1 MIAKILNK
9 MPAKN
14 WELATEGVGIKPHK
28 NVNLLIKQLIQRFV
42 KGKQPVAGAF
52 NQQNKNVN
60 LLIKQL
66 IQKFVKGKQPVVR
79 AFGNPGQMNFPFEGF
94 KIKEAGGGG
103 DCFYRSIM
111 EALGVGSGQFGELR
125 KSAAENAK
133 KFSEKLNRIIS
144 GLEAPTGSDIH
155 LMNHLAAESPTGD
168 ASSYINSL
176 IKEISLNGKLGGT
189 HTAPFCARALG
200 KQIFIYLKGT
210 DGNLK
215 VYGFD
220 KDGRVLYW
228 RDNVTAEILAQ
239 NHNRDRVNI
248 WHNGRNHFQAI
259 VPNNR

>member
-1 MIAKILNK
+1 MIGRISD
-9 MPAKN
+9 MFPVRN
-14 WELATEGVGIKPHK
+14 WIFDVKGGNIKPHK
-28 NVNLLIKQLIQRFV
+28 NGKLFAKKAI
-42 KGKQPVAGAF
+42 KGKQL
-52 NQQNKNVN
+52 KNRSAKKAKN
-60 LLIKQL
+60 IKT
-66 IQKFVKGKQPVVR
+66 KASK
-79 AFGNPGQMNFPFEGF
+79 NPGQMNFPFEGF
-94 KIKEAGGGG
+94 KIKEAGGDG

-133 KFSEKLNRIIS
+133 EFSEKLNRIRS
-144 GLEAPTGSDIH
+144 GLEEPSGSDIDI
-155 LMNHLAAESPTGD
+155 MDQLAEESPTGD

-176 IKEISLNGKLGGT
+176 IKGISLKGEWGGI

-210 DGNLK
+210 DGKLK
-215 VYGFD
+215 VFGFD

-239 NHNRDRVNI
+239 SRSRDRVNI
-248 WHNGRNHFQAI
+248 WHNGANHFQAI

>member
-28 NVNLLIKQLIQRFV
+28 NGKLFAKKAI
-42 KGKQPVAGAF
+42 KGKQL
-52 NQQNKNVN
+52 KNRSAKKAKN
-60 LLIKQL
+60 IKT
-66 IQKFVKGKQPVVR
+66 KASK
-79 AFGNPGQMNFPFEGF
+79 NPGQLDFPLKGF

-103 DCFYRSIM
+103 DCFYRSVM
-111 EALGVGSGQFGELR
+111 EALGVGSKEFIKLR
-125 KSAAENAK
+125 KSAAKNAK

-144 GLEAPTGSDIH
+144 GLEAPSGSDIH

-215 VYGFD
+215 VFGFD
-220 KDGRVLYW
+220 KDGRRLYD
-228 RDNVTAEILAQ
+228 RDDVTAEILAQ

>member
-1 MIAKILNK
+1 

-220 KDGRVLYW
+220 KDGRILHW
-228 RDNVTAEILAQ
+228 RDNVAAEILAQ

-259 VPNNR
+259 VPNNRR

>member
-1 MIAKILNK
+1 MIGRILN
-9 MPAKN
+9 MFPARN
-14 WELATEGVGIKPHK
+14 WIFDVKGGNIKPHK
-28 NVNLLIKQLIQRFV
+28 KVKLFAKKAINGKQLKNRSAKKAKNI
-42 KGKQPVAGAF
+42 KTKASKKAG
-52 NQQNKNVN
+52 
-60 LLIKQL
+60 
-66 IQKFVKGKQPVVR
+66 QK
-79 AFGNPGQMNFPFEGF
+79 NFPLKGF
-94 KIKEAGGGG
+94 RIKEAGGGG

-239 NHNRDRVNI
+239 SRSRDRVNI
-248 WHNGRNHFQAI
+248 WHNGANHFQAI
-259 VPNNR
+259 VPNNRR

>member
-9 MPAKN
+9 MPAKD
-14 WELATEGVGIKPHK
+14 WGLASIKQNKNGNMLVRQLIQRLIKGKQPVAGAFNQQIK
-28 NVNLLIKQLIQRFV
+28 NVNLLIKQLIQR
-42 KGKQPVAGAF
+42 
-52 NQQNKNVN
+52 
-60 LLIKQL
+60 
-66 IQKFVKGKQPVVR
+66 FVKGKQPVVR

-125 KSAAENAK
+125 KLAAENAK
-133 KFSEKLNRIIS
+133 KFSEKLNRIRS
-144 GLEAPTGSDIH
+144 GIEAPSESDIDI
-155 LMNHLAAESPTGD
+155 MDHLAAESPTRD
-168 ASSYINSL
+168 ASSYINAL
-176 IKEISLNGKLGGT
+176 IKEISLKGKLGGS

-220 KDGRVLYW
+220 KDGRILHW

-239 NHNRDRVNI
+239 SRSRDRVNI
-248 WHNGRNHFQAI
+248 WHNGANHFQAI

>member
-42 KGKQPVAGAF
+42 KGKQPV
-52 NQQNKNVN
+52 
-60 LLIKQL
+60 L
-66 IQKFVKGKQPVVR
+66 R

-125 KSAAENAK
+125 KLAAENAK
-133 KFSEKLNRIIS
+133 KFSEKLNRIRS
-144 GLEAPTGSDIH
+144 GIEAPTGSDTALI
-155 LMNHLAAESPTGD
+155 NHLHYQLIAERINNIQISPSKID
-168 ASSYINSL
+168 NAIAYINFI

-189 HTAPFCARALG
+189 HTAPFCARALW
-200 KQIFIYLKGT
+200 KQIFIYLKGG

-215 VYGFD
+215 VFGFD
-220 KDGRVLYW
+220 KDGNILHW

-239 NHNRDRVNI
+239 SHSGGRVNI
-248 WHNGRNHFQAI
+248 WHNGANHFQAI